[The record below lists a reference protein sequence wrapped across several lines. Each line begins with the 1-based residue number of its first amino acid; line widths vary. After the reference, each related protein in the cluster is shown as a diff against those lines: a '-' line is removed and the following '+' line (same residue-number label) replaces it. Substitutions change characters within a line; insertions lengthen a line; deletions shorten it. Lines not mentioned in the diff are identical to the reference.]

1 MLLKLIISID
11 MDLIQSFVFTIGRCG
26 LGRYEQRILMKIV
39 EHAQQSLAGKL
50 IKNNL
55 TQWQHDY
62 DNVLLSF
69 PVRDLMLDNDK
80 HYERVFDAAEK
91 LMSKKFSFQ
100 SASGNWFATPIIYN
114 VYHAAGSGV
123 LSFYV
128 ARRIFDVIL
137 DFSKGFRQFS
147 LSQALQIP
155 SPYACRLFALMSGQS
170 VPLTLS
176 IDELKK
182 MFGVEEKYS
191 QTADFIKK
199 CIEPSKVI
207 LDDLGLTSFSYT
219 RKFEGRKVTA
229 LSFCPIRRYVA
240 DANKEA
246 AKISTSIYVAKELT
260 LYMMRVGGFSL
271 RELGAHKV
279 MLDEFSKIPAAYEIL
294 ADVINRAQMRGKS
307 KGYIIS
313 ALRSELDA
321 YKRHLQA

>member
-1 MLLKLIISID
+1 
-11 MDLIQSFVFTIGRCG
+11 MDLIQSFVFTVGRCG

-62 DNVLLSF
+62 DNVLMSF

-100 SASGNWFATPIIYN
+100 SASGDWFATPIIYN

-182 MFGVEEKYS
+182 MFGVEEKYA

-229 LSFCPIRRYVA
+229 LSFCPIRRYVQ

-246 AKISTSIYVAKELT
+246 AKISTSIYVTKELT

-313 ALRSELDA
+313 ALRSELDE